1 MKKIN
6 FKEFGYYT
14 DIARRQQVK
23 CDIRRE
29 ISNLLYTKVQGIVA
43 HNLAFTIYKSEGD
56 FEITDEE
63 AQILTRVFEHST
75 TGMFI
80 DGLLAQLNENPK
92 TEK

>member
-14 DIARRQQVK
+14 DIAQRKPVK
-23 CDIRRE
+23 CDLRSE

-43 HNLAFTIYKSEGD
+43 RNLAFAIYKSEGD
-56 FEITDEE
+56 FKITDEE
-63 AQILTRVFEHST
+63 AQILARVFEHFT